1 MGGISTEREISLQT
15 GNQILA
21 ALDKDKYI
29 AYAVDTAILAHAKVT
44 PENPCDLNSLL
55 LNPIYGIPDVVFLAL
70 HGKGGEDGTIQG
82 LLELAGIPYTGSGVL
97 ASSLAMNKAMTKK
110 LLRTEN
116 IPTPED
122 IVCARGADLSSIP
135 GQVERRIGY
144 PVIVKPNSQGSTV
157 GCTRVNSGELL
168 LEAISEAWK
177 YDQLALLEKYIAGV
191 EITVG
196 LLGDENPQVLPIIEI
211 QSAKGFYD
219 YEAKYT
225 QGGSSHIIPARISPK
240 AANLATDYAIRT
252 HQIIGCRGVSRVDMI
267 VREDQPVV
275 LEINTI
281 PGMTPMSLLPDA
293 AKSAGIAFPEL
304 LDRILRMALSKT
316 L

>member
-21 ALDKDKYI
+21 ALNKDKYI
-29 AYAVDTAILAHAKVT
+29 SYAVDTAILAHAKDAPV
-44 PENPCDLNSLL
+44 NSCDLNSLL

-70 HGKGGEDGTIQG
+70 HGTGGEDGSIQG

-110 LLRTEN
+110 LLRMEN

-122 IVCARGADLSSIP
+122 IVCARGSDLSSISV
-135 GQVERRIGY
+135 QVERQIGY

-157 GCTRVNSGELL
+157 GCSRVNSMDLL
-168 LEAISEAWK
+168 LKAIQEAWE
-177 YDQLALLEKYIAGV
+177 YDQIALLEKYIVGV

-196 LLGDENPQVLPIIEI
+196 LLGDENPQALPIVEI

-225 QGGSSHIIPARISPK
+225 QGGSTHIIPARISSK
-240 AANLATDYAIRT
+240 AANLAKDYAIRT
-252 HQIIGCRGVSRVDMI
+252 HQLIGCSGVSRVDMI
-267 VREDQPVV
+267 VCEDQPIV

-293 AKSAGIAFPEL
+293 AKSAGIAFPDL
-304 LDRILRMALSKT
+304 LERILRMALSKT